1 MQRKE
6 LRQIILDNFDWDKEQ
21 IQRNTP
27 YAKVTPDNVFN
38 MLNAV
43 SGRFKPCATHLLKR
57 LATKPWYIHC
67 TAHEGGSSPNA
78 PWHITL
84 RAQRKGIHLN
94 CKKNAD
100 DRLYIY
106 EITFDDPNEG

>member
-6 LRQIILDNFDWDKEQ
+6 LRQLVLENFRWDKDQ

-38 MLNAV
+38 LLNAV
-43 SGRFKPCATHLLKR
+43 SGRFKPTATHLLKR
-57 LATKPWYIHC
+57 LATSPWHIYC
-67 TAHEGGSSPNA
+67 TAHEGGNSPNA

-84 RAQRKGIHLN
+84 HAPRKGIHLN
-94 CKKNAD
+94 CKQNANET
-100 DRLYIY
+100 LYIY
-106 EITFDDPNEG
+106 EITLEDPNET